1 MARGNADV
9 LFKKNSK
16 LESFLKRTLPEEAF
30 ERVRGY
36 EACIIVTEKENK
48 GFKYCVLDDE
58 YIYQA
63 ENPPKSREDLQ
74 VMVPLKE
81 IISVDLVNDFPDFL
95 SGEERT
101 NTQHIQVVHW
111 TSDQIKKRSFRKS
124 KKSPRTGSLSDLHGD
139 RSNASTPLEN
149 ISLQEGSNWSEDYG
163 YITQSTSSLQINSSR
178 PESRGSVSSLQG
190 LKSSGRDIKT
200 SSLKKKKRIGD
211 GMEDSVL
218 KALKEEMEDGQL
230 DNVEEIDGVFAASYT
245 SILHSTRGSKGKEGE
260 RVRTVA
266 DRRGSTDTTVSQTG
280 SVRPQ
285 PRAPSISKENKLV
298 DVKNQNGSSPEKE
311 KPQLCNCFKSL
322 NCFRSSRVTCGREDV
337 VTQDSGVKP
346 IVANG
351 KSSNDDVFF
360 VANPLPPKPEIS
372 IDVTSDIASQGHRG
386 SVQSLVQEPVINS
399 RRSSVTTIRGVSRAG
414 TPAQEFDGTR
424 SASNLGMA
432 SLSDF
437 GSSIIRINTALSPE
451 ERKKTTVSIYLLN
464 LQSPMLM
471 LIRSAWNNYL
481 IKHTLNIDVDY
492 ERNFKSSAVR
502 SGPIQRE
509 KMEVLFN
516 ALKRDL
522 LNPEN
527 TMEDIFSLLT
537 ELKTATEK
545 NFTLKKLFWKNAD
558 MFLFLVRQT
567 QHYLPK
573 SPVNVN
579 TEHGR
584 VQRADELELV
594 ILLTEI
600 LSLMFRESEIIPARI
615 QTLKADRGKAIFDLI
630 RLLICS
636 PEIPEKMAAPSKSTQ
651 NLQATDEEI
660 KKQIDEFRKSA
671 LLTLFEIFLM
681 ARQANW
687 GNREAS
693 FFNISWVIKTMEEM
707 RMTEPFVEIVINQ
720 MMKFIGPTRRDSL
733 MPHEAVTLYVQ
744 FSVLQTFLHYSPKI
758 SAFIRNHYLE
768 EFKYFV
774 QVPVVMKKLSQ
785 SYPICMITMTL
796 IESVTNKVLDPGTS
810 TFPKSPSKK
819 KGVTTVSDIDSLSL
833 GGRRLSGV

>member
-63 ENPPKSREDLQ
+63 ENPPKNREDLQ

-178 PESRGSVSSLQG
+178 PESRGSVSSTQG

-230 DNVEEIDGVFAASYT
+230 DDLEDMDGDYSTSYT
-245 SILHSTRGSKGKEGE
+245 SILHTKRGSRVKEAPS
-260 RVRTVA
+260 VRTGT

-280 SVRPQ
+280 
-285 PRAPSISKENKLV
+285 
-298 DVKNQNGSSPEKE
+298 
-311 KPQLCNCFKSL
+311 
-322 NCFRSSRVTCGREDV
+322 
-337 VTQDSGVKP
+337 
-346 IVANG
+346 
-351 KSSNDDVFF
+351 
-360 VANPLPPKPEIS
+360 
-372 IDVTSDIASQGHRG
+372 
-386 SVQSLVQEPVINS
+386 
-399 RRSSVTTIRGVSRAG
+399 
-414 TPAQEFDGTR
+414 
-424 SASNLGMA
+424 NLGMA
-432 SLSDF
+432 SMSDF
-437 GSSIIRINTALSPE
+437 GSSIIRINTLLSPE
-451 ERKKTTVSIYLLN
+451 ERKKATVSIYLLN

-481 IKHTLNIDVDY
+481 IKHTLNIDMDY
-492 ERNFKSSAVR
+492 EKNFRSSAVR
-502 SGPIQRE
+502 SGPIQRIPKYRE
-509 KMEVLFN
+509 KMELLFN

-527 TMEDIFSLLT
+527 SMEDIFSLLT

-707 RMTEPFVEIVINQ
+707 RMTEGFVENVIDQ
-720 MMKFIGPTRRDSL
+720 MMKFIGPTRKDAL
-733 MPHEAVTLYVQ
+733 MPQEAVTLYVQ

-758 SAFIRNHYLE
+758 SAFIRSHYLE

-774 QVPVVMKKLSQ
+774 QVPVVMKKLPQ
-785 SYPICMITMTL
+785 SYPICMITVTL
-796 IESVTNKVLDPGTS
+796 IESVTNKVLDSGTS
-810 TFPKSPSKK
+810 IFPKSP
-819 KGVTTVSDIDSLSL
+819 
-833 GGRRLSGV
+833 R

>member
-230 DNVEEIDGVFAASYT
+230 ENVEDVDGVFAASYT
-245 SILHSTRGSKGKEGE
+245 SILQSTRGSKGKEGE

-280 SVRPQ
+280 
-285 PRAPSISKENKLV
+285 
-298 DVKNQNGSSPEKE
+298 
-311 KPQLCNCFKSL
+311 
-322 NCFRSSRVTCGREDV
+322 
-337 VTQDSGVKP
+337 
-346 IVANG
+346 
-351 KSSNDDVFF
+351 
-360 VANPLPPKPEIS
+360 
-372 IDVTSDIASQGHRG
+372 
-386 SVQSLVQEPVINS
+386 
-399 RRSSVTTIRGVSRAG
+399 
-414 TPAQEFDGTR
+414 
-424 SASNLGMA
+424 NLGMA

-502 SGPIQRE
+502 SGPIQRIPKYRKKSHNRE

-810 TFPKSPSKK
+810 TFPKSP
-819 KGVTTVSDIDSLSL
+819 
-833 GGRRLSGV
+833 R

>member
-36 EACIIVTEKENK
+36 ESCIIVTEKENK

-178 PESRGSVSSLQG
+178 PESRGSVSSTQG
-190 LKSSGRDIKT
+190 LKSSSRDIKT

-230 DNVEEIDGVFAASYT
+230 DDLEDMDGDYSTSYT
-245 SILHSTRGSKGKEGE
+245 SILHTKRGSKVKEVPSVKPSTE
-260 RVRTVA
+260 
-266 DRRGSTDTTVSQTG
+266 RRGSTDTTVSQTG

-285 PRAPSISKENKLV
+285 PRAPSISNEKKLI
-298 DVKNQNGSSPEKE
+298 DVKNQNDSSE
-311 KPQLCNCFKSL
+311 KPPLCSCFGF
-322 NCFRSSRVTCGREDV
+322 NCFRSSRVSCGRDDMVNED
-337 VTQDSGVKP
+337 SSAKP

-351 KSSNDDVFF
+351 KPSNDDVFF

-372 IDVTSDIASQGHRG
+372 IDVTSDLASQGHKG
-386 SVQSLVQEPVINS
+386 SMQSLVQEPVLNS
-399 RRSSVTTIRGVSRAG
+399 RRSSVTTIRGMSRAG

-432 SLSDF
+432 SVSDF
-437 GSSIIRINTALSPE
+437 GSSIIRINTLLSPE
-451 ERKKTTVSIYLLN
+451 ERKKATVSIYLLN

-481 IKHTLNIDVDY
+481 IKHTLNIDMDY
-492 ERNFKSSAVR
+492 EKSFKSSAVR

-522 LNPEN
+522 LNSEN
-527 TMEDIFSLLT
+527 SMEDIFSLLT

-707 RMTEPFVEIVINQ
+707 RMTEGFVENVIDQ
-720 MMKFIGPTRRDSL
+720 MMKFIGPTRKDAL
-733 MPHEAVTLYVQ
+733 MPQEAVTLYVQ

-774 QVPVVMKKLSQ
+774 QVPVVMKKLPQ

-796 IESVTNKVLDPGTS
+796 IESVTSKVLDTGTS
-810 TFPKSPSKK
+810 IFPKSP
-819 KGVTTVSDIDSLSL
+819 
-833 GGRRLSGV
+833 R

>member
-230 DNVEEIDGVFAASYT
+230 ENVEDVDGVFAASYT
-245 SILHSTRGSKGKEGE
+245 SILQSTRGSKGKEGE

-285 PRAPSISKENKLV
+285 PRAPSISKEN
-298 DVKNQNGSSPEKE
+298 N
-311 KPQLCNCFKSL
+311 
-322 NCFRSSRVTCGREDV
+322 
-337 VTQDSGVKP
+337 
-346 IVANG
+346 
-351 KSSNDDVFF
+351 
-360 VANPLPPKPEIS
+360 
-372 IDVTSDIASQGHRG
+372 
-386 SVQSLVQEPVINS
+386 
-399 RRSSVTTIRGVSRAG
+399 
-414 TPAQEFDGTR
+414 
-424 SASNLGMA
+424 NLGMA

-502 SGPIQRE
+502 SGPIQRIPKYRKKSHNRE

-810 TFPKSPSKK
+810 TFPKSP
-819 KGVTTVSDIDSLSL
+819 
-833 GGRRLSGV
+833 R

>member
-280 SVRPQ
+280 
-285 PRAPSISKENKLV
+285 
-298 DVKNQNGSSPEKE
+298 
-311 KPQLCNCFKSL
+311 
-322 NCFRSSRVTCGREDV
+322 
-337 VTQDSGVKP
+337 
-346 IVANG
+346 
-351 KSSNDDVFF
+351 
-360 VANPLPPKPEIS
+360 
-372 IDVTSDIASQGHRG
+372 
-386 SVQSLVQEPVINS
+386 
-399 RRSSVTTIRGVSRAG
+399 
-414 TPAQEFDGTR
+414 
-424 SASNLGMA
+424 NLGMA

>member
-230 DNVEEIDGVFAASYT
+230 ENVEDVDGVFAASYT
-245 SILHSTRGSKGKEGE
+245 SILQSTRGSKGKEGE

-280 SVRPQ
+280 
-285 PRAPSISKENKLV
+285 
-298 DVKNQNGSSPEKE
+298 
-311 KPQLCNCFKSL
+311 
-322 NCFRSSRVTCGREDV
+322 
-337 VTQDSGVKP
+337 
-346 IVANG
+346 
-351 KSSNDDVFF
+351 
-360 VANPLPPKPEIS
+360 
-372 IDVTSDIASQGHRG
+372 
-386 SVQSLVQEPVINS
+386 
-399 RRSSVTTIRGVSRAG
+399 
-414 TPAQEFDGTR
+414 
-424 SASNLGMA
+424 NLGMA

>member
-1 MARGNADV
+1 MARGNTDV

-101 NTQHIQVVHW
+101 NTQHIQVFHW
-111 TSDQIKKRSFRKS
+111 TSDQIKKRSLRKS

-149 ISLQEGSNWSEDYG
+149 ISIQEGSNWSEDYG

-178 PESRGSVSSLQG
+178 PESRGSVSSSQG

-200 SSLKKKKRIGD
+200 SSLKKKKRIGE

-230 DNVEEIDGVFAASYT
+230 EDMDDLDGVFAASYT
-245 SILHSTRGSKGKEGE
+245 SILHSTRGSKSKEGSGQ
-260 RVRTVA
+260 
-266 DRRGSTDTTVSQTG
+266 RRSLDHRESIDTTLSQ
-280 SVRPQ
+280 
-285 PRAPSISKENKLV
+285 
-298 DVKNQNGSSPEKE
+298 
-311 KPQLCNCFKSL
+311 
-322 NCFRSSRVTCGREDV
+322 
-337 VTQDSGVKP
+337 SG
-346 IVANG
+346 
-351 KSSNDDVFF
+351 
-360 VANPLPPKPEIS
+360 
-372 IDVTSDIASQGHRG
+372 
-386 SVQSLVQEPVINS
+386 
-399 RRSSVTTIRGVSRAG
+399 
-414 TPAQEFDGTR
+414 
-424 SASNLGMA
+424 NLGMA
-432 SLSDF
+432 SVSDF
-437 GSSIIRINTALSPE
+437 GSSIIRVNTLLAPE
-451 ERKKTTVSIYLLN
+451 ERKKTSVSIYLLN

-481 IKHTLNIDVDY
+481 IKHTLNIDLDY
-492 ERNFKSSAVR
+492 EKSFKSGAIR
-502 SGPIQRE
+502 SGPVQRRSSLKRE
-509 KMEVLFN
+509 KMEGLFN

-522 LNPEN
+522 LNPDN
-527 TMEDIFSLLT
+527 TMEDTFSLLT

-567 QHYLPK
+567 MRYLPK

-630 RLLICS
+630 RLLICN
-636 PEIPEKMAAPSKSTQ
+636 PEVPEKMAAPSKSTQ

-671 LLTLFEIFLM
+671 LLALFEIFLM

-707 RMTEPFVEIVINQ
+707 RMTEAFVENVIDQ
-720 MMKFIGPTRRDSL
+720 MMKFIGPSRKDAL
-733 MPHEAVTLYVQ
+733 MPQEAVTLYVQ

-758 SAFIRNHYLE
+758 SGFIRSHYLE

-774 QVPVVMKKLSQ
+774 QVPVVMKKLPQ
-785 SYPICMITMTL
+785 SYPICMITMSL
-796 IESVTNKVLDPGTS
+796 IESVTNKVLDQGTS
-810 TFPKSPSKK
+810 IFPKSP
-819 KGVTTVSDIDSLSL
+819 
-833 GGRRLSGV
+833 R

>member
-230 DNVEEIDGVFAASYT
+230 ENVEDVDGVFAASYT
-245 SILHSTRGSKGKEGE
+245 SILQSTRGSKGKEGE

-280 SVRPQ
+280 
-285 PRAPSISKENKLV
+285 
-298 DVKNQNGSSPEKE
+298 
-311 KPQLCNCFKSL
+311 
-322 NCFRSSRVTCGREDV
+322 
-337 VTQDSGVKP
+337 
-346 IVANG
+346 
-351 KSSNDDVFF
+351 
-360 VANPLPPKPEIS
+360 
-372 IDVTSDIASQGHRG
+372 
-386 SVQSLVQEPVINS
+386 
-399 RRSSVTTIRGVSRAG
+399 
-414 TPAQEFDGTR
+414 
-424 SASNLGMA
+424 NLGMA

-502 SGPIQRE
+502 SGPIQRIPKYRKKSHNRE

>member
-1 MARGNADV
+1 MARGNTDV

-101 NTQHIQVVHW
+101 NTQHIQVFHW
-111 TSDQIKKRSFRKS
+111 TSDQIKKRSLRKS

-149 ISLQEGSNWSEDYG
+149 ISIQEGSNWSEDYG

-178 PESRGSVSSLQG
+178 PESRGSVSSSQG

-200 SSLKKKKRIGD
+200 SSLKKKKRIGE

-230 DNVEEIDGVFAASYT
+230 EDMDDLDGVFAASYT
-245 SILHSTRGSKGKEGE
+245 SILHSTRGSKSKEGSGQ
-260 RVRTVA
+260 
-266 DRRGSTDTTVSQTG
+266 RRSLDHRESIDTTLSQSG

-285 PRAPSISKENKLV
+285 PRAPSISMENKLNV
-298 DVKNQNGSSPEKE
+298 VSNQNNSSHDQVEAE
-311 KPQLCNCFKSL
+311 KPTLCNCFSL
-322 NCFRSSRVTCGREDV
+322 NCFRSSRVSCGRDDMVKDSTKKPV
-337 VTQDSGVKP
+337 VT
-346 IVANG
+346 NG
-351 KSSNDDVFF
+351 KPSNDEVFF
-360 VANPLPPKPEIS
+360 TANTPQKPEIN
-372 IDVTSDIASQGHRG
+372 IDVTSDIASQGHKG
-386 SVQSLVQEPVINS
+386 SMQSLHALVQEPLVNS
-399 RRSSVTTIRGVSRAG
+399 RRSSVTTIRGISRAG
-414 TPAQEFDGTR
+414 TPAQDFDGTR

-432 SLSDF
+432 SVSDF
-437 GSSIIRINTALSPE
+437 GSSIIRVNTLLAPE
-451 ERKKTTVSIYLLN
+451 ERKKTSVSIYLLN

-481 IKHTLNIDVDY
+481 IKHTLNIDLDY
-492 ERNFKSSAVR
+492 EKSFKSGAIR
-502 SGPIQRE
+502 SGPVQRE
-509 KMEVLFN
+509 KMEGLFN

-522 LNPEN
+522 LNPDN
-527 TMEDIFSLLT
+527 TMEDTFSLLT

-567 QHYLPK
+567 MRYLPK

-630 RLLICS
+630 RLLICN
-636 PEIPEKMAAPSKSTQ
+636 PEVPEKMAAPSKSTQ

-671 LLTLFEIFLM
+671 LLALFEIFLM

-707 RMTEPFVEIVINQ
+707 RMTEAFVENVIDQ
-720 MMKFIGPTRRDSL
+720 MMKFIGPSRKDAL
-733 MPHEAVTLYVQ
+733 MPQEAVTLYVQ

-758 SAFIRNHYLE
+758 SGFIRSHYLE

-774 QVPVVMKKLSQ
+774 QVPVVMKKLPQ
-785 SYPICMITMTL
+785 SYPICMITMSL
-796 IESVTNKVLDPGTS
+796 IESVTNKVLDQGTS
-810 TFPKSPSKK
+810 IFPKSP
-819 KGVTTVSDIDSLSL
+819 
-833 GGRRLSGV
+833 R

>member
-1 MARGNADV
+1 MARGNTDV

-101 NTQHIQVVHW
+101 NTQHIQVFHW
-111 TSDQIKKRSFRKS
+111 TSDQIKKRSLRKS

-149 ISLQEGSNWSEDYG
+149 ISIQEGSNWSEDYG

-178 PESRGSVSSLQG
+178 PESRGSVSSSQG
-190 LKSSGRDIKT
+190 LKPSSREIKT

-230 DNVEEIDGVFAASYT
+230 EDMDDLDGVFSASYT
-245 SILHSTRGSKGKEGE
+245 SILQSTRRSKGKEGPGQ
-260 RVRTVA
+260 
-266 DRRGSTDTTVSQTG
+266 RRSLDHRESIDTTLSQ
-280 SVRPQ
+280 
-285 PRAPSISKENKLV
+285 
-298 DVKNQNGSSPEKE
+298 
-311 KPQLCNCFKSL
+311 
-322 NCFRSSRVTCGREDV
+322 
-337 VTQDSGVKP
+337 SG
-346 IVANG
+346 
-351 KSSNDDVFF
+351 
-360 VANPLPPKPEIS
+360 
-372 IDVTSDIASQGHRG
+372 
-386 SVQSLVQEPVINS
+386 
-399 RRSSVTTIRGVSRAG
+399 
-414 TPAQEFDGTR
+414 
-424 SASNLGMA
+424 NLGMA
-432 SLSDF
+432 SVSDF
-437 GSSIIRINTALSPE
+437 GSSIIRVNTLLAPE
-451 ERKKTTVSIYLLN
+451 ERKKTSVSIYLLN

-481 IKHTLNIDVDY
+481 IKHTLNIDLDY
-492 ERNFKSSAVR
+492 EKSFKSSAIR
-502 SGPIQRE
+502 SGPVQRE
-509 KMEVLFN
+509 KMEGLFN

-522 LNPEN
+522 LNPDN
-527 TMEDIFSLLT
+527 TMEDTFSLLT

-567 QHYLPK
+567 MRYLPK

-630 RLLICS
+630 RLLICN
-636 PEIPEKMAAPSKSTQ
+636 PEVPEKMAAPSKSTQ

-671 LLTLFEIFLM
+671 LLALFEIFLM

-707 RMTEPFVEIVINQ
+707 RMTEAFVENVIDQ
-720 MMKFIGPTRRDSL
+720 MMKFIGPSRKDAL
-733 MPHEAVTLYVQ
+733 MPQEAVTLYVQ

-758 SAFIRNHYLE
+758 SAFIRSHYLE

-774 QVPVVMKKLSQ
+774 QVPVVMKKLPQ
-785 SYPICMITMTL
+785 SYPICMITMSL
-796 IESVTNKVLDPGTS
+796 IESVTNKVLDQGTS
-810 TFPKSPSKK
+810 IFPKSP
-819 KGVTTVSDIDSLSL
+819 
-833 GGRRLSGV
+833 R

>member
-63 ENPPKSREDLQ
+63 ENPPKNREDLQ

-178 PESRGSVSSLQG
+178 PESRGSVSSTQG

-230 DNVEEIDGVFAASYT
+230 DDLEDMDGDYSTSYT
-245 SILHSTRGSKGKEGE
+245 SILHTKRGSRVKEAPS
-260 RVRTVA
+260 VRTGT

-285 PRAPSISKENKLV
+285 PRAPSISNEKKLI
-298 DVKNQNGSSPEKE
+298 DVRNQNDSSE
-311 KPQLCNCFKSL
+311 KPPLCSCFGF
-322 NCFRSSRVTCGREDV
+322 NCFRSSRVSCGRDDMVTED
-337 VTQDSGVKP
+337 SSAKP

-351 KSSNDDVFF
+351 KPSNDDVFF

-372 IDVTSDIASQGHRG
+372 IDVTSDLASQGHKG
-386 SVQSLVQEPVINS
+386 SMQSLVQEPVLNS
-399 RRSSVTTIRGVSRAG
+399 RRSSVTTIRGLSRAG

-424 SASNLGMA
+424 SARDGVYVRFRELHYPHQHAAESGGAEESDRQYLPPKSPVSNV
-432 SLSDF
+432 D
-437 GSSIIRINTALSPE
+437 
-451 ERKKTTVSIYLLN
+451 
-464 LQSPMLM
+464 
-471 LIRSAWNNYL
+471 
-481 IKHTLNIDVDY
+481 KHTLNIDMDY
-492 ERNFKSSAVR
+492 EKNFRSSAVR

-509 KMEVLFN
+509 KMELLFN

-527 TMEDIFSLLT
+527 SMEDIFSLLT

-584 VQRADELELV
+584 VQRADELESV
-594 ILLTEI
+594 
-600 LSLMFRESEIIPARI
+600 SQIP
-615 QTLKADRGKAIFDLI
+615 
-630 RLLICS
+630 
-636 PEIPEKMAAPSKSTQ
+636 
-651 NLQATDEEI
+651 
-660 KKQIDEFRKSA
+660 
-671 LLTLFEIFLM
+671 
-681 ARQANW
+681 
-687 GNREAS
+687 
-693 FFNISWVIKTMEEM
+693 
-707 RMTEPFVEIVINQ
+707 
-720 MMKFIGPTRRDSL
+720 
-733 MPHEAVTLYVQ
+733 
-744 FSVLQTFLHYSPKI
+744 
-758 SAFIRNHYLE
+758 
-768 EFKYFV
+768 
-774 QVPVVMKKLSQ
+774 
-785 SYPICMITMTL
+785 
-796 IESVTNKVLDPGTS
+796 
-810 TFPKSPSKK
+810 
-819 KGVTTVSDIDSLSL
+819 
-833 GGRRLSGV
+833 

>member
-58 YIYQA
+58 FIYQA

-74 VMVPLKE
+74 IMVPLKE

-124 KKSPRTGSLSDLHGD
+124 KKSPRAGSLSDLHGD

-178 PESRGSVSSLQG
+178 PESRGSVNSLQG
-190 LKSSGRDIKT
+190 LKPSGREIKT

-211 GMEDSVL
+211 GMEDSYL

-230 DNVEEIDGVFAASYT
+230 EDVEDIDGVLSTSYT
-245 SILHSTRGSKGKEGE
+245 SILQSTRGSKAKEGQ
-260 RVRTVA
+260 RMST

-280 SVRPQ
+280 SVRRPL
-285 PRAPSISKENKLV
+285 PRAPSVSQENKSNV
-298 DVKNQNGSSPEKE
+298 VNNQNDTSTDPE
-311 KPQLCNCFKSL
+311 KPQLCNCFSL
-322 NCFRSSRVTCGREDV
+322 NCFRSSRVSCGSDSMVTED
-337 VTQDSGVKP
+337 SSKKP
-346 IVANG
+346 VVANG
-351 KSSNDDVFF
+351 KSPDDDVFF
-360 VANPLPPKPEIS
+360 VGSSLPQKPEIN
-372 IDVTSDIASQGHRG
+372 IDVTSDLASQGHKG
-386 SVQSLVQEPVINS
+386 SMQSLVQEPIVNS
-399 RRSSVTTIRGVSRAG
+399 RRSSVTTIRGPSRAG
-414 TPAQEFDGTR
+414 TPALEFDGTR
-424 SASNLGMA
+424 SASVLGMT
-432 SLSDF
+432 SVSDF
-437 GSSIIRINTALSPE
+437 GSSIIRINTLLSPE

-481 IKHTLNIDVDY
+481 IKHTLNIDIELDKS
-492 ERNFKSSAVR
+492 FKSSAVR
-502 SGPIQRE
+502 SGPIQRKSVKRE

-522 LNPEN
+522 LSPEN
-527 TMEDIFSLLT
+527 SMEDTFSLLN

-567 QHYLPK
+567 QRYLPK

-636 PEIPEKMAAPSKSTQ
+636 PEVPEKMAAPSKSTQ
-651 NLQATDEEI
+651 DLQATDEEI
-660 KKQIDEFRKSA
+660 KKQIEEYRKSA
-671 LLTLFEIFLM
+671 LLALFEIFLM

-707 RMTEPFVEIVINQ
+707 RMTEAFVENIIDQ
-720 MMKFIGPTRRDSL
+720 MMKFIGPTRKEAL
-733 MPHEAVTLYVQ
+733 MPQEAVTLYVQ

-774 QVPVVMKKLSQ
+774 QVPVVMKKLPQ
-785 SYPICMITMTL
+785 SYPICLITVTL
-796 IESVTNKVLDPGTS
+796 IESVTNKVLDQGTS
-810 TFPKSPSKK
+810 VFPKSP
-819 KGVTTVSDIDSLSL
+819 
-833 GGRRLSGV
+833 R

>member
-58 YIYQA
+58 FIYQA

-74 VMVPLKE
+74 IMVPLKE

-124 KKSPRTGSLSDLHGD
+124 KKSPRAGSLSDLHGD

-178 PESRGSVSSLQG
+178 PESRGSVNSLQG
-190 LKSSGRDIKT
+190 LKPSGREIKT

-211 GMEDSVL
+211 GMEDSYL

-230 DNVEEIDGVFAASYT
+230 EDVEDIDGVLSTSYT
-245 SILHSTRGSKGKEGE
+245 SILQSTRGSKAKEGQ
-260 RVRTVA
+260 RMST

-280 SVRPQ
+280 V
-285 PRAPSISKENKLV
+285 
-298 DVKNQNGSSPEKE
+298 
-311 KPQLCNCFKSL
+311 
-322 NCFRSSRVTCGREDV
+322 
-337 VTQDSGVKP
+337 
-346 IVANG
+346 
-351 KSSNDDVFF
+351 
-360 VANPLPPKPEIS
+360 
-372 IDVTSDIASQGHRG
+372 
-386 SVQSLVQEPVINS
+386 
-399 RRSSVTTIRGVSRAG
+399 
-414 TPAQEFDGTR
+414 
-424 SASNLGMA
+424 LGMT
-432 SLSDF
+432 SVSDF
-437 GSSIIRINTALSPE
+437 GSSIIRINTLLSPE

-481 IKHTLNIDVDY
+481 IKHTLNIDIELDKS
-492 ERNFKSSAVR
+492 FKSSAVR

-522 LNPEN
+522 LSPEN
-527 TMEDIFSLLT
+527 SMEDTFSLLN

-567 QHYLPK
+567 QRYLPK

-636 PEIPEKMAAPSKSTQ
+636 PEVPEKMAAPSKSTQ
-651 NLQATDEEI
+651 DLQATDEEI
-660 KKQIDEFRKSA
+660 KKQIEEYRKSA
-671 LLTLFEIFLM
+671 LLALFEIFLM

-707 RMTEPFVEIVINQ
+707 RMTEAFVENIIDQ
-720 MMKFIGPTRRDSL
+720 MMKFIGPTRKEAL
-733 MPHEAVTLYVQ
+733 MPQEAVTLYVQ

-774 QVPVVMKKLSQ
+774 QVPVVMKKLPQ
-785 SYPICMITMTL
+785 SYPICLITVTL
-796 IESVTNKVLDPGTS
+796 IESVTNKVLDQGTS
-810 TFPKSPSKK
+810 VFPKSP
-819 KGVTTVSDIDSLSL
+819 
-833 GGRRLSGV
+833 R

>member
-58 YIYQA
+58 FIYQA

-74 VMVPLKE
+74 IMVPLKE

-124 KKSPRTGSLSDLHGD
+124 KKSPRAGSLSDLHGD

-178 PESRGSVSSLQG
+178 PESRGSVNSLQG
-190 LKSSGRDIKT
+190 LKPSGREIKT

-211 GMEDSVL
+211 GMEDSYL

-230 DNVEEIDGVFAASYT
+230 EDVEDIDGVLSTSYT
-245 SILHSTRGSKGKEGE
+245 SILQSTRGSKAKEGQ
-260 RVRTVA
+260 RMST

-280 SVRPQ
+280 V
-285 PRAPSISKENKLV
+285 
-298 DVKNQNGSSPEKE
+298 
-311 KPQLCNCFKSL
+311 
-322 NCFRSSRVTCGREDV
+322 
-337 VTQDSGVKP
+337 
-346 IVANG
+346 
-351 KSSNDDVFF
+351 
-360 VANPLPPKPEIS
+360 
-372 IDVTSDIASQGHRG
+372 
-386 SVQSLVQEPVINS
+386 
-399 RRSSVTTIRGVSRAG
+399 
-414 TPAQEFDGTR
+414 
-424 SASNLGMA
+424 LGMT
-432 SLSDF
+432 SVSDF
-437 GSSIIRINTALSPE
+437 GSSIIRINTLLSPE

-481 IKHTLNIDVDY
+481 IKHTLNIDIELDKS
-492 ERNFKSSAVR
+492 FKSSAVR
-502 SGPIQRE
+502 SGPIQSRKSVKRE

-522 LNPEN
+522 LSPEN
-527 TMEDIFSLLT
+527 SMEDTFSLLN

-567 QHYLPK
+567 QRYLPK

-636 PEIPEKMAAPSKSTQ
+636 PEVPEKMAAPSKSTQ
-651 NLQATDEEI
+651 DLQATDEEI
-660 KKQIDEFRKSA
+660 KKQIEEYRKSA
-671 LLTLFEIFLM
+671 LLALFEIFLM

-707 RMTEPFVEIVINQ
+707 RMTEAFVENIIDQ
-720 MMKFIGPTRRDSL
+720 MMKFIGPTRKEAL
-733 MPHEAVTLYVQ
+733 MPQEAVTLYVQ

-774 QVPVVMKKLSQ
+774 QVPVVMKKLPQ
-785 SYPICMITMTL
+785 SYPICLITVTL
-796 IESVTNKVLDPGTS
+796 IESVTNKVLDQGTS
-810 TFPKSPSKK
+810 VFPKSP
-819 KGVTTVSDIDSLSL
+819 
-833 GGRRLSGV
+833 R

>member
-63 ENPPKSREDLQ
+63 ENPPKNREDLQ

-178 PESRGSVSSLQG
+178 PESRGSVSSTQG

-230 DNVEEIDGVFAASYT
+230 DDLEDMDGDYSTSYT
-245 SILHSTRGSKGKEGE
+245 SILHTKRGSRVKEAPS
-260 RVRTVA
+260 VRTGM

-280 SVRPQ
+280 
-285 PRAPSISKENKLV
+285 
-298 DVKNQNGSSPEKE
+298 
-311 KPQLCNCFKSL
+311 
-322 NCFRSSRVTCGREDV
+322 
-337 VTQDSGVKP
+337 
-346 IVANG
+346 
-351 KSSNDDVFF
+351 
-360 VANPLPPKPEIS
+360 
-372 IDVTSDIASQGHRG
+372 
-386 SVQSLVQEPVINS
+386 
-399 RRSSVTTIRGVSRAG
+399 
-414 TPAQEFDGTR
+414 
-424 SASNLGMA
+424 NLGMA
-432 SLSDF
+432 SMSDF
-437 GSSIIRINTALSPE
+437 GSSIIRINTLLSPE
-451 ERKKTTVSIYLLN
+451 ERKKATVSIYLLN

-481 IKHTLNIDVDY
+481 IKHTLNIDMDY
-492 ERNFKSSAVR
+492 EKNFRSSAVR
-502 SGPIQRE
+502 SGPIQRIPKYRRKSISRE
-509 KMEVLFN
+509 KMELLFN

-527 TMEDIFSLLT
+527 SMEDIFSLLT

-707 RMTEPFVEIVINQ
+707 RMTEGFVENVIDQ
-720 MMKFIGPTRRDSL
+720 MMKFIGPTRKDAL
-733 MPHEAVTLYVQ
+733 MPQEAVTLYVQ

-758 SAFIRNHYLE
+758 SAFIRSHYLE

-774 QVPVVMKKLSQ
+774 QVPVVMKKLPQ
-785 SYPICMITMTL
+785 SYPICMITVTL
-796 IESVTNKVLDPGTS
+796 IESVTNKVLDSGTS
-810 TFPKSPSKK
+810 IFPKSPSKK
-819 KGVTTVSDIDSLSL
+819 KGVTTMSDIDTLSL
-833 GGRRLSGV
+833 AGRRLSSVSNAW

>member
-63 ENPPKSREDLQ
+63 ENPPKNREDLQ

-178 PESRGSVSSLQG
+178 PESRGSVSSTQG

-230 DNVEEIDGVFAASYT
+230 DDLEDMDGDYSTSYT
-245 SILHSTRGSKGKEGE
+245 SILHTKRGSRVKEAPS
-260 RVRTVA
+260 VRTGT

-285 PRAPSISKENKLV
+285 PRAPSISNEKKLI
-298 DVKNQNGSSPEKE
+298 DVRNQNDSSE
-311 KPQLCNCFKSL
+311 KPPLCSCFGF
-322 NCFRSSRVTCGREDV
+322 NCFRSSRVSCGRDDMVTED
-337 VTQDSGVKP
+337 SSAKP

-351 KSSNDDVFF
+351 KPSNDDVFF

-372 IDVTSDIASQGHRG
+372 IDVTSDLASQGHKG
-386 SVQSLVQEPVINS
+386 SMQSLVQEPVLNS
-399 RRSSVTTIRGVSRAG
+399 RRSSVTTIRGLSRAG

-432 SLSDF
+432 SMSDF
-437 GSSIIRINTALSPE
+437 GSSIIRINTLLSPE
-451 ERKKTTVSIYLLN
+451 ERKKATVSIYLLN

-481 IKHTLNIDVDY
+481 IKHTLNIDMDY
-492 ERNFKSSAVR
+492 EKNFRSSAVR

-509 KMEVLFN
+509 KMELLFN

-527 TMEDIFSLLT
+527 SMEDIFSLLT

-707 RMTEPFVEIVINQ
+707 RMTEGFVENVIDQ
-720 MMKFIGPTRRDSL
+720 MMKFIGPTRKDAL
-733 MPHEAVTLYVQ
+733 MPQEAVTLYVQ

-758 SAFIRNHYLE
+758 SAFIRSHYLE

-774 QVPVVMKKLSQ
+774 QVPVVMKKLPQ
-785 SYPICMITMTL
+785 SYPICMITVTL
-796 IESVTNKVLDPGTS
+796 IESVTNKVLDSGNS
-810 TFPKSPSKK
+810 IFPKSP
-819 KGVTTVSDIDSLSL
+819 
-833 GGRRLSGV
+833 R

>member
-63 ENPPKSREDLQ
+63 ENPPKNREDLQ

-178 PESRGSVSSLQG
+178 PESRGSVSSTQG

-230 DNVEEIDGVFAASYT
+230 DDLEDMDGDYSTSYT
-245 SILHSTRGSKGKEGE
+245 SILHTKRGSRVKEAPS
-260 RVRTVA
+260 VRTGT

-280 SVRPQ
+280 
-285 PRAPSISKENKLV
+285 
-298 DVKNQNGSSPEKE
+298 
-311 KPQLCNCFKSL
+311 
-322 NCFRSSRVTCGREDV
+322 
-337 VTQDSGVKP
+337 
-346 IVANG
+346 
-351 KSSNDDVFF
+351 
-360 VANPLPPKPEIS
+360 
-372 IDVTSDIASQGHRG
+372 
-386 SVQSLVQEPVINS
+386 
-399 RRSSVTTIRGVSRAG
+399 
-414 TPAQEFDGTR
+414 
-424 SASNLGMA
+424 NLGMA
-432 SLSDF
+432 SMSDF
-437 GSSIIRINTALSPE
+437 GSSIIRINTLLSPE
-451 ERKKTTVSIYLLN
+451 ERKKATVSIYLLN

-481 IKHTLNIDVDY
+481 IKHTLNIDMDY
-492 ERNFKSSAVR
+492 EKNFRSSAVR

-509 KMEVLFN
+509 KMELLFN

-522 LNPEN
+522 LKPEN
-527 TMEDIFSLLT
+527 SMEDIFSLLT

-707 RMTEPFVEIVINQ
+707 RMTEGFVENVIDQ
-720 MMKFIGPTRRDSL
+720 MMKFIGPTRKDAL
-733 MPHEAVTLYVQ
+733 MPQEAVTLYVQ

-758 SAFIRNHYLE
+758 SAFIRSHYLE

-774 QVPVVMKKLSQ
+774 QVPVVMKKLPQ
-785 SYPICMITMTL
+785 SYPICMITVTL
-796 IESVTNKVLDPGTS
+796 IESVTNKVLDSGTS
-810 TFPKSPSKK
+810 IFPKSP
-819 KGVTTVSDIDSLSL
+819 
-833 GGRRLSGV
+833 R